1 MFLSSGQNPP
11 YPDAG
16 LYKKSPEIIF
26 IKFYI
31 FCGCALVWHNEELIL
46 YQKNKNI
53 MNTTDYNINSLS
65 SMISSE
71 VYFQELVSMID
82 DMGLE
87 IKEVKLSN

>member
-1 MFLSSGQNPP
+1 
-11 YPDAG
+11 
-16 LYKKSPEIIF
+16 
-26 IKFYI
+26 
-31 FCGCALVWHNEELIL
+31 
-46 YQKNKNI
+46 